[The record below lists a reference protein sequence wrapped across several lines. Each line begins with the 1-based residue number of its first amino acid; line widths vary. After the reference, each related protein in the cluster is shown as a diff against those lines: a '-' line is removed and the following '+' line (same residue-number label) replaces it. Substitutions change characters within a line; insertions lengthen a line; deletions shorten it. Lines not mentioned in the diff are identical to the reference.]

1 MSHITKIDLSGL
13 RAFDRWR
20 ILDRRTSPAM
30 RFHPTTS
37 QWLTGAAP
45 VASVSPRDTRRVGLR
60 LPVLGF
66 IADGNHVSALARRAM
81 R

>member
-1 MSHITKIDLSGL
+1 
-13 RAFDRWR
+13 
-20 ILDRRTSPAM
+20 M
-30 RFHPTTS
+30 RFHPTTP

-45 VASVSPRDTRRVGLR
+45 VASVMPCGTRRTSLE

-66 IADGNHVSALARRAM
+66 IADGRNHVSALARRAM